1 MKLIF
6 RDIKAANLKFRLD
19 VYINTWNVAGGG
31 GGGGGMGGGSERER
45 ERIPN
50 QFFKFQCQVSQF

>member
-31 GGGGGMGGGSERER
+31 GGGDAGGGGGGGARERER
-45 ERIPN
+45 ESPTN
-50 QFFKFQCQVSQF
+50 SSSSNVK

>member
-31 GGGGGMGGGSERER
+31 GVGWGGARERER
-45 ERIPN
+45 ERERESPTN
-50 QFFKFQCQVSQF
+50 SSSSNVK